1 MPRQHI
7 LPCAS
12 CHSFESVDVEI
23 VKSDLFLESLVSDG
37 KGLGERKVAHS
48 PSI

>member
-12 CHSFESVDVEI
+12 CHSFEGFDVEI
-23 VKSDLFLESLVSDG
+23 VKSILFLESLVSDG
-37 KGLGERKVAHS
+37 KGLNERKVAYS